1 MTSPALLDRLMAAQ
15 EALIASLDASDVL
28 AIETAIDEFSDS
40 LDGIRASGAWHA
52 TPETIAQLTR
62 ALSLCEAARIRVNY
76 LTDLNRRRL
85 CLLHQ
90 AAGADQRTAYDRN
103 GRIGG

>member
-1 MTSPALLDRLMAAQ
+1 MAAQ

-40 LDGIRASGAWHA
+40 LDLIKASGAWHA

-76 LTDLNRRRL
+76 LTDLNRRRMG
-85 CLLHQ
+85 LLHE
-90 AAGADQRTAYDRN
+90 AVGAETRTAYNRK